1 MAGFYVGLRRRAFD
15 RPPAYTD
22 AMIAT
27 GYWQDLTSSELAGLD
42 PERTVALLPV
52 SAVEQHGPHLPL
64 ATDAIIGE
72 GLVRSLMARGGQGIL
87 VLPAQ
92 TIGHSLEH
100 TDYPGTLS
108 LSAESLLATWQDLGR
123 SVARTG
129 LRKLVLL
136 NTHGGN
142 IPLVQLAALRLR
154 QELGMLV
161 VRANYFSFGSPAGL
175 FAEDELRHGIHGGE
189 METSLMLQLRPD
201 LVRREQLADFRAL
214 THEMAARKG
223 LLGPE
228 KPIGFGWMSQDLHEH
243 GVSGNAARAD
253 AERGKILL
261 SYLTDKLAALLA
273 ECQSLP
279 LATLK
284 ESRPY

>member
-1 MAGFYVGLRRRAFD
+1 
-15 RPPAYTD
+15 
-22 AMIAT
+22 MIAT
-27 GYWQDLTSSELAGLD
+27 GYWQDFTSSELVGLD

-72 GLVRSLMARGGQGIL
+72 GLVRSMMERIAEGIL

-108 LSAESLLATWQDLGR
+108 LSAESLLASWQDLGR

-129 LRKLVLL
+129 IRKLVLL

-154 QELGMLV
+154 QEVGMLV
-161 VRANYFSFGSPAGL
+161 VRANYFSFGSPPGL

-189 METSLMLQLRPD
+189 METSMLLHLRPD
-201 LVRREQLADFRAL
+201 LVRRDALADFRAL
-214 THEMAARKG
+214 THEMGARNG

-228 KPIGFGWMSQDLHEH
+228 KPIGVGWMSQDLHEH
-243 GVSGNAARAD
+243 GVCGNAARAD
-253 AERGKILL
+253 AARGKILH
-261 SYLTDKLAALLA
+261 SYLVDKLVTLLE
-273 ECQSLP
+273 ECRSLP
-279 LATLK
+279 LSTLK
-284 ESRPY
+284 GSRPC

>member
-1 MAGFYVGLRRRAFD
+1 
-15 RPPAYTD
+15 
-22 AMIAT
+22 MIAT
-27 GYWQDLTSSELAGLD
+27 GYWQDLTSSALVGLD

-64 ATDAIIGE
+64 ATDALIAE
-72 GLVRSLMARGGQGIL
+72 GLVRSIMGRIAEGVL
-87 VLPAQ
+87 VLPPQA
-92 TIGHSLEH
+92 IGHSLEH
-100 TDYPGTLS
+100 TDSPGTLS
-108 LSAESLLATWQDLGR
+108 LSAESLLAGWQDLGR

-129 LRKLVLL
+129 IRKLVVL

-142 IPLVQLAALRLR
+142 ISLVQLAALRLR

-161 VRANYFSFGSPAGL
+161 VRANYFSFGSPPGL

-189 METSLMLQLRPD
+189 METSLLLHLRPD
-201 LVRREQLADFRAL
+201 LVRREALADFRGL
-214 THEMAARKG
+214 THDMAARNG

-243 GVSGNAARAD
+243 GVCGNAARAD

-261 SYLTDKLAALLA
+261 SYLADKLAMLLA
-273 ECQSLP
+273 ECQALP
-279 LATLK
+279 LSTLK
-284 ESRPY
+284 GSRPY